1 MSAIARWINAQGLKV
16 AGYDRVETE
25 LTRQLTAEGIEIHY
39 EDDVKLISSEFK
51 GQSHTLVIIT
61 PAIPED
67 HSEMNFFR
75 ENNFTIKKRSE
86 VLGMITDG
94 RYTIAV
100 AGTHG
105 KTTTSSMIAHLLN
118 DRSEGVTA
126 FVGGI
131 MSNYNSNLL
140 IGDEDAPIV
149 VEADEFDRSF
159 LQLNP
164 NYTVVTSI
172 DPDHLDIY
180 GSEEELA
187 NAFTEFVEKTDAKG
201 RILMSSDAGVKISG
215 PAYVSYD
222 IKLGDIVAEGL
233 RIVEGAYVFAYR
245 KGAVKINDL
254 FLYVPGHHN
263 VMNALAAITVAYE
276 MGMTDKQIRMR
287 LKTYKGVKRRF
298 EYIQRFGKTI
308 FIDDYAHHPT
318 EIDALLRS
326 VRMLYQ
332 KRKITVVFQPHLF
345 SRTRDFMDQFAA
357 SLDAAD
363 EVILLPIYPARE
375 VPIKGITS
383 AALMEKMTI
392 EKKHLCQKADLVN
405 LVAELRPDVLLTVG
419 AGEID
424 KEVPKLA
431 ALVKSEGT

>member
-67 HSEMNFFR
+67 HSEMNFFM

-419 AGEID
+419 AGDID

-431 ALVKSEGT
+431 ALVKSEST

>member
-131 MSNYNSNLL
+131 MSNYSSNLL

-159 LQLNP
+159 LTLHP
-164 NYTVVTSI
+164 DVAVITSI

-180 GSEEELA
+180 KDEESL
-187 NAFTEFVEKTDAKG
+187 T
-201 RILMSSDAGVKISG
+201 SSF
-215 PAYVSYD
+215 Y
-222 IKLGDIVAEGL
+222 
-233 RIVEGAYVFAYR
+233 
-245 KGAVKINDL
+245 
-254 FLYVPGHHN
+254 
-263 VMNALAAITVAYE
+263 
-276 MGMTDKQIRMR
+276 
-287 LKTYKGVKRRF
+287 
-298 EYIQRFGKTI
+298 
-308 FIDDYAHHPT
+308 
-318 EIDALLRS
+318 
-326 VRMLYQ
+326 
-332 KRKITVVFQPHLF
+332 
-345 SRTRDFMDQFAA
+345 
-357 SLDAAD
+357 SL
-363 EVILLPIYPARE
+363 
-375 VPIKGITS
+375 
-383 AALMEKMTI
+383 
-392 EKKHLCQKADLVN
+392 
-405 LVAELRPDVLLTVG
+405 
-419 AGEID
+419 
-424 KEVPKLA
+424 
-431 ALVKSEGT
+431 